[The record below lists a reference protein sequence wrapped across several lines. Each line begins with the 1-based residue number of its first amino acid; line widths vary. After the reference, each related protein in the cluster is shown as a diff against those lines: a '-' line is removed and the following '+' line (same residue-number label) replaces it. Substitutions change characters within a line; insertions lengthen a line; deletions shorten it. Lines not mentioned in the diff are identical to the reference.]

1 MARTPSRTGGTA
13 APGRSWCVWSSW
25 PRPTWPGEP
34 WPWWLVSL
42 PLYSSEGVSLVEG
55 RAARVTHSTSTVYQM
70 DPGPVRIILALLGG
84 ALVVSTASLLWRVAR
99 RTTRVGVTG
108 MAAAASAGAVALL
121 GMLTV
126 GPFILPLAVLL
137 TVLALPIAP
146 DRRPHPPAHGT
157 VHPDGTGI
165 RSTVPRGATGR
176 RLVDRPHRSDGLAA
190 VNLGPGRRRQQR
202 VPSDQ
207 PTGRRGVPGISADPG
222 PLAPLPP
229 SSG

>member
-1 MARTPSRTGGTA
+1 VNADRRRTTSGDGRPPGPDAPDAVSHRWDRRTRQVVVRLVLLA
-13 APGRSWCVWSSW
+13 AAYVAWGALAVV
-25 PRPTWPGEP
+25 
-34 WPWWLVSL
+34 LVSL

-108 MAAAASAGAVALL
+108 MAASASAGAVALL

-157 VHPDGTGI
+157 VPPGWYGD
-165 RSTVPRGATGR
+165 P
-176 RLVDRPHRSDGLAA
+176 VDRASWRYWDGASWTDHTA
-190 VNLGPGRRRQQR
+190 
-202 VPSDQ
+202 
-207 PTGRRGVPGISADPG
+207 PTGSPR
-222 PLAPLPP
+222 
-229 SSG
+229 